1 RSNKDLP
8 SPPPPKS
15 KPSAPSTSTNMSEST
30 QGHHPANPVNDG
42 AGARLQVIPSESHAM
57 VTLDLS
63 GNPVVLPPPPL
74 ESISISTQN
83 PVNTANQSDD
93 GPKSLSPSQ
102 PADSP
107 TDIEFTVRSQLHNAS
122 ILSLYNERARLRETI
137 NSLTAMLQTQMTP
150 LERQKTELEV
160 SLARKKLETVQKLIE
175 ESPEIDEVQFRHDLQ
190 QMTLPLLQSLLYR
203 LDEQN
208 QRLKAT
214 SQLPLI
220 ASLRLEN
227 ECKLLMVARKRDI
240 VSQAINQAWNYAGER
255 EPVSLRAGP
264 TFDENQYR
272 EQLRTEGQASLERR
286 LADILAEK
294 KALIKSMQDSMSPER
309 RQNTERQLSIVDKKR
324 AILLERIN
332 QKAHF
337 NEASYRSQF
346 QNSPVVSLHS
356 TSTQLQEELAWLRGD
371 LDPSLPS
378 MMKKKKEQE
387 IELVLAKLSVVREL
401 IHERSTEM
409 NTSTN
414 DSPSPNIQ
422 LDTLFNEA
430 QYVSQMTLRSLTDL
444 RNERDA
450 QQQHSG
456 QLIREL
462 QSSLSPD
469 RRGAVEKQLS
479 VIGKKRAVLNRMIQ
493 EAETSSVH
501 SKSKPS
507 TSSRANPVHPPGR
520 RSPTL
525 PEDDSEEIADNDR
538 GSTSRSHH
546 PMNPTMGG
554 SAHPTSTE
562 TFHENVSHT
571 RSDHSSA
578 THRSD
583 HSSSTH
589 FWSSE
594 TLE

>member
-1 RSNKDLP
+1 MTIIHEILHQRSNKDLP
-8 SPPPPKS
+8 SPPPPNS
-15 KPSAPSTSTNMSEST
+15 KLSVPSTSTNISESI
-30 QGHHPANPVNDG
+30 QGHHPANPVNDDT
-42 AGARLQVIPSESHAM
+42 GARPQVTPSKSHAM
-57 VTLDLS
+57 VTLGLS
-63 GNPVVLPPPPL
+63 GNLVVLAPSPL
-74 ESISISTQN
+74 DITSVPTQK
-83 PVNTANQSDD
+83 PVNTANQNDD
-93 GPKSLSPSQ
+93 GPKSLSQSQ
-102 PADSP
+102 PANSSS
-107 TDIEFTVRSQLHNAS
+107 DIESTVRNQLQNAS
-122 ILSLYNERARLRETI
+122 ILSLYNERARLKETI
-137 NSLTAMLQTQMTP
+137 DSLTTTLDTRLTP
-150 LERQKTELEV
+150 LERQSTQLNV
-160 SLARKKLETVQKLIE
+160 SVAKKKLETVQNLIV
-175 ESPEIDEVQFRHDLQ
+175 ESPELDEVQFRLDMP
-190 QMTLPLLQSLLYR
+190 QMGLPLLQSFLYQ
-203 LDEQN
+203 LDEHK
-208 QRLKAT
+208 QRLKAAL
-214 SQLPLI
+214 QLPLD
-220 ASLRLEN
+220 ASLRQEN
-227 ECKLLMVARKRDI
+227 ERRLSIVARKQYI
-240 VSQAINQAWNYAGER
+240 INQAIHKAWNLDGGER
-255 EPVSLRAGP
+255 EPISLMP
-264 TFDENQYR
+264 ELTFDENHYR
-272 EQLRTEGQASLERR
+272 EQLSAEGQGSLEGK
-286 LADILAEK
+286 LVDILAEK
-294 KALIKSMQDSMSPER
+294 RGLIKSMQDLMSPER

-337 NEASYRSQF
+337 DKASYRSQF
-346 QNSPVVSLHS
+346 QNSPAVSLHS

-378 MMKKKKEQE
+378 MMKKRKEEE

-507 TSSRANPVHPPGR
+507 TLSRGNPFTHPGDGHRHCQRMIR
-520 RSPTL
+520 RRL
-525 PEDDSEEIADNDR
+525 W
-538 GSTSRSHH
+538 
-546 PMNPTMGG
+546 TMTGDLRL
-554 SAHPTSTE
+554 ARTI
-562 TFHENVSHT
+562 
-571 RSDHSSA
+571 
-578 THRSD
+578 
-583 HSSSTH
+583 
-589 FWSSE
+589 
-594 TLE
+594 L